1 MTPSHKS
8 LADTTAEGIIKY
20 IIDNK
25 LKEGAQLPNETT
37 LSSLMGVGRSTLREA
52 IRALVSRNILTVQ
65 QGSGIY
71 VCHNTGVA
79 DDPLGFTF
87 IENKEKLVADLLEFR
102 MMIEPRV
109 AALAASNATPDQA
122 EELLHLAERVAE
134 CYDLG
139 KSHSEAD
146 AIFHAK
152 IAEISGNVI
161 VPQLEPL
168 IMHAIDML
176 IDITHSELKE
186 ETIKTH
192 MAIVNAIQKN
202 DPIAAQDAM
211 TLHLIYNRDRLR
223 KANEKSS
230 LNNSH
235 Q

>member
-1 MTPSHKS
+1 MASTHKS
-8 LADTTAEGIIKY
+8 LADRTTEKIIKY

-52 IRALVSRNILTVQ
+52 IRALVSRNILMVQ

-71 VCHNTGVA
+71 VCRNTGVS

-109 AALAASNATPDQA
+109 AALAASKATPAQA
-122 EELLHLAERVAE
+122 GELLLLANRVAE
-134 CYDLG
+134 CWETG

-146 AIFHAK
+146 ALFHAK
-152 IAEISGNVI
+152 IAEISENVI

-168 IMHAIDML
+168 IMHAIDMF
-176 IDITHSELKE
+176 IDITHSALKE
-186 ETIKTH
+186 ETIRTH
-192 MAIVNAIQKN
+192 MAIVDAIQKN
-202 DPIAAQDAM
+202 DAIAAQDAM

-223 KANEKSS
+223 KVLEKD
-230 LNNSH
+230 LT
-235 Q
+235 

>member
-1 MTPSHKS
+1 MT
-8 LADTTAEGIIKY
+8 
-20 IIDNK
+20 
-25 LKEGAQLPNETT
+25 
-37 LSSLMGVGRSTLREA
+37 
-52 IRALVSRNILTVQ
+52 
-65 QGSGIY
+65 
-71 VCHNTGVA
+71 
-79 DDPLGFTF
+79 
-87 IENKEKLVADLLEFR
+87 DLLEFR

-109 AALAASNATPDQA
+109 AAMAASKATPEQA

-134 CYDLG
+134 CYVLG

-186 ETIKTH
+186 ETIRTH
-192 MAIVNAIQKN
+192 MSIVNAIRKN
-202 DPIAAQDAM
+202 DAIAAQDAM

-223 KANEKSS
+223 KAHEEKSS
-230 LNNSH
+230 SNFN